1 MSRSEKQPKTKRAKA
16 WACVLDAD
24 VVCIHHSKAAAAD
37 CSRAGTSRPAHLVEH
52 LPGDVVLSRED
63 AEELRTIV
71 IATVSEREYPLH
83 YRRLLA
89 LLRGRR

>member
-37 CSRAGTSRPAHLVEH
+37 CSRAGTSRPAHLVER
-52 LPGDVVLSRED
+52 LPGDVLLSRED
-63 AEELRTIV
+63 AEELREV
-71 IATVSEREYPLH
+71 VSSPMLLSDDRN
-83 YRRLLA
+83 RALA